1 MFSCKASV
9 DYLFR
14 KISHMGGYHLLTTS
28 FSTISLWPVFIKHFY
43 ILQKRRF
50 FSCKQQYMRKR
61 CFPFWRDNKWDN
73 IIFWLARFSITSLW
87 PVSQHRCSCPF
98 RAYRTLPDSGKNYG
112 QPVHCCRLCLVGLAW
127 KSFDWYGL
135 TQGYNEDL
143 RLKQTAIIDVCM
155 ISYLLPRFENNS
167 RS

>member
-14 KISHMGGYHLLTTS
+14 KISHMGEYHLLNTS

-43 ILQKRRF
+43 ILQKRWF
-50 FSCKQQYMRKR
+50 FSCKQQFMRKR

-73 IIFWLARFSITSLW
+73 IIFWLARFQLRRCDQYLSIDA
-87 PVSQHRCSCPF
+87 PVPSELIEHFQI
-98 RAYRTLPDSGKNYG
+98 LQKNYG